1 MQQYSIEQVQNNLRE
16 IVHAV
21 EQGTPVEI
29 VQSGKRVAVL
39 LSPNQYDRL
48 HSSTSGFWESLQA
61 FRQQVNLA
69 ELNLDE
75 IFEGVRDVSPGREVN
90 L

>member
-1 MQQYSIEQVQNNLRE
+1 MQQYSIEQVQNNLKE

-48 HSSTSGFWESLQA
+48 NYSTSGFWESLQA